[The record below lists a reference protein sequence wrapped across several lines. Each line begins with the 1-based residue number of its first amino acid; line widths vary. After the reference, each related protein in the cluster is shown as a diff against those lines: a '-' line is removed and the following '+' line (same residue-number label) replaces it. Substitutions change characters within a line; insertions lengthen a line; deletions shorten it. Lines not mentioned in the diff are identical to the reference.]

1 MATMARASSKPIP
14 RPAAGDQA
22 ALLSKVRNS
31 VADDLRVLAVLHDR
45 EAGLDLIAY
54 LCDTDFPA
62 AMHLANT
69 SDRFGEGATLL
80 AESLAAMGDAPEAW
94 VLDELAADYAAIYLN
109 HRYRAS
115 PCESVW
121 LDLEGLALQDATFQ
135 IRSWYQRFGLAVKNW
150 RTRSDDHLVAQLHFL
165 EILLRRCDG
174 VDIAE
179 IARFMD
185 EHLLRWLPRFAS
197 RVAERC
203 ATQFYAGA
211 ALLTASYCEDVRDL
225 LAEINGE
232 ARPTAEEIEERMK
245 PKAEVKAVP
254 LVFHPGMKPSW

>member
-1 MATMARASSKPIP
+1 MAEVTSKPIP
-14 RPAAGDQA
+14 GLAEGDHQA
-22 ALLSKVRNS
+22 ALLSRVRNS

-45 EAGLDLIAY
+45 EMGLELIAY
-54 LCDTDFPA
+54 LRETDFPA
-62 AMHLANT
+62 AMHLANV
-69 SDRFGEGATLL
+69 SDGFGEGATLL

-121 LDLEGLALQDATFQ
+121 LDVEGLALQDATFQ
-135 IRSWYQRFGLAVKNW
+135 IRSWYQRFDLAVENW

-165 EILLRRCDG
+165 EILLRRCDD
-174 VDIAE
+174 VEIAE

-185 EHLLRWLPRFAS
+185 EHLLRWLPQFAS
-197 RVAERC
+197 CVAERC
-203 ATQFYAGA
+203 ATRFYAGA
-211 ALLTASYCEDVRDL
+211 ALLTASCCEDMRDL
-225 LAEINGE
+225 LAEITGE
-232 ARPTAEEIEERMK
+232 PRPTAEEIEERMK